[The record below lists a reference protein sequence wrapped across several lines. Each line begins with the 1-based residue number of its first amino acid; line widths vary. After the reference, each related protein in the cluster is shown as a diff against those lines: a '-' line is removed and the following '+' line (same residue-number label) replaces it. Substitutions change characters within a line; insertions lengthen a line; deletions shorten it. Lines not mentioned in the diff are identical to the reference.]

1 MFEKQLRPLPPQP
14 KFRHFSEPIFVNF
27 PYTRIAK
34 GPAPFSDPPAEWAV
48 EFDVGDP
55 KESAFVPS
63 FSVNEDDCT
72 VRAALV
78 GKLDDDVLVR
88 LAITQ
93 LGSETFYVHEDR
105 LVELIPSLYEYN

>member
-27 PYTRIAK
+27 PYTRIVK

-78 GKLDDDVLVR
+78 GKMDDKVLVR

-93 LGSETFYVHEDR
+93 LGSATFCVDEDR
-105 LVELIPSLYEYN
+105 LVELIPSLKEYK

>member
-27 PYTRIAK
+27 PYTRIVK
-34 GPAPFSDPPAEWAV
+34 WPFADPPAEWAV

-55 KESAFVPS
+55 KEYAYVPS

-78 GKLDDDVLVR
+78 GKLDDKVLVR

-93 LGSETFYVHEDR
+93 LGSATFYVDEDH
-105 LVELIPSLYEYN
+105 LVKLIPDLEEYK